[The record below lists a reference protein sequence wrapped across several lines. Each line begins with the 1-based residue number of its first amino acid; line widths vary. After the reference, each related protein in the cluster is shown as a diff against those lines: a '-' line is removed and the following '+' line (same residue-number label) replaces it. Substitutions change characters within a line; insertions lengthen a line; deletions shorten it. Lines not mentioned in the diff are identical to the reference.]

1 LALFLAA
8 RTVLVARAAPGAV
21 EKVKGCGYADV
32 GSWTK
37 ARDALLSMACGLAPR
52 LDVGVQVAPGS
63 MALAKDVAR

>member
-1 LALFLAA
+1 MALFLAA

-37 ARDALLSMACGLAPR
+37 ARDALLSMPRQGLIM
-52 LDVGVQVAPGS
+52 DVVVERDGVETL
-63 MALAKDVAR
+63 ALLAVD